1 MVVLAVL
8 RGLLFAVWLVLRPT
22 LGWLL
27 IVLGLIGMP
36 MPIVNGTIFLVLGL
50 ILVGP
55 RNKVVR
61 WSRVR
66 IKLLLDR
73 WAAMTHP
80 LLRFSGR
87 LARDSARQVSRQ
99 NRRLR
104 WWWMEKER
112 RKLAERAS
120 RMVQEDSGFRI
131 QDPEDQS
138 VSRSN

>member
-1 MVVLAVL
+1 MAISIMVILAAL
-8 RGLLFAVWLVLRPT
+8 RGILLAAWLVLRPT

-36 MPIVNGTIFLVLGL
+36 LPIINGTIFLVLGL

-61 WSRVR
+61 WSRVHT
-66 IKLLLDR
+66 KLFLDR
-73 WAAMTHP
+73 WAMQGHP
-80 LLRFSGR
+80 LLAFSGR

-104 WWWMEKER
+104 WWWMDRQK
-112 RKLAERAS
+112 RKAAGLQQNSE
-120 RMVQEDSGFRI
+120 FRI
-131 QDPEDQS
+131 QNSEEHS
-138 VSRSN
+138 ATRRS